1 MEKFVIFSSGGQSF
15 AIPIEVTEKIIHV
28 EGLTRIPDTSDY
40 VLGAI
45 EYDDGILPIID
56 LSERFFQRKT
66 EVTSDTKV
74 IAIKWQEK
82 KIGLA
87 VDKVTNIRSF
97 ESKDREVSENA
108 NQEAA
113 NQEAASYVMAFI
125 RTEEGIIL
133 QLDVDSI
140 FSEDGERELVSLIN
154 R

>member
-74 IAIKWQEK
+74 IAINWQEK

-97 ESKDREVSENA
+97 ESTDREVSEN
-108 NQEAA
+108 A

>member
-1 MEKFVIFSSGGQSF
+1 MEKFVVFSSSGQSF

-28 EGLTRIPDTSDY
+28 EELTRIPDTSSY

-45 EYDDGILPIID
+45 DYGEGILPIVD
-56 LSERFFQRKT
+56 LGERFFQNKT
-66 EVTSDTKV
+66 EITADTKV
-74 IAIKWQEK
+74 IVINWQEK

-87 VDKVTNIRSF
+87 VDKVTNIQSF
-97 ESKDREVSENA
+97 ESADQESPENA
-108 NQEAA
+108 DQK
-113 NQEAASYVMAFI
+113 AASYVVAFI

-140 FSEDGERELVSLIN
+140 FSKDGVQELVSLIN

>member
-74 IAIKWQEK
+74 IAINWQEK
-82 KIGLA
+82 KLG
-87 VDKVTNIRSF
+87 
-97 ESKDREVSENA
+97 
-108 NQEAA
+108 
-113 NQEAASYVMAFI
+113 
-125 RTEEGIIL
+125 
-133 QLDVDSI
+133 
-140 FSEDGERELVSLIN
+140 
-154 R
+154 